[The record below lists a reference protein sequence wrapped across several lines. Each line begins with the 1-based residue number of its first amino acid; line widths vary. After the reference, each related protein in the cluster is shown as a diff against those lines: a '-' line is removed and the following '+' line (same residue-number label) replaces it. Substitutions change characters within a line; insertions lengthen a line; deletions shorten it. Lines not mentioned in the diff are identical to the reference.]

1 MPAAADASK
10 STGAPS
16 PAWATDAMLAE
27 PEDGGGR
34 GWSERHEGKGMHLR
48 TQASVS
54 SVLYQAVNTLAQED
68 IAHTPGIE
76 QVCTHTQ

>member
-1 MPAAADASK
+1 
-10 STGAPS
+10 
-16 PAWATDAMLAE
+16 
-27 PEDGGGR
+27 
-34 GWSERHEGKGMHLR
+34 MHLR